1 MSWKTTF
8 TTRDFLIQ
16 TGALKNKID
25 CPRCGAQ
32 LPRLKASAAHGHP
45 DGRFNCPKCQ
55 RQYGGRTQSI
65 YEGTRKPLKERI
77 ICTFLWYVN
86 DLYRTQLREVHLSE
100 HLICEVR
107 LTMNAIAQLQTE
119 NDIRQIG
126 GPLVVVEV
134 DEVQI
139 RRRKNGVG
147 RLKEEIW
154 VIGGVERPMIQS
166 NDRPPMFL
174 DILPSRSKES
184 IEAALTKWIKK
195 GTIVIT
201 DAYIGYADL
210 ERLGFVHFDVNHREA
225 FIDPHSGAHTERI
238 EGLWHQLRR
247 SLPGVG
253 VRAKDLPGYL
263 AAEMFRRRVGS
274 FRECMEAVGRSDP
287 EEVKRILN
295 VSPKPK
301 KGKKEKPK
309 QTPQSQES
317 KMDSVST
324 QIEDES
330 EEMEEEEEEQAP
342 RRPQTRQIRSKA
354 KPKKT
359 AWQKRRE
366 ASISNKMEANP
377 EAVHLIK
384 RTRYTSKRTASQEIL
399 TEPSETESEASPTE
413 TDNSTSD

>member
-1 MSWKTTF
+1 M
-8 TTRDFLIQ
+8 
-16 TGALKNKID
+16 
-25 CPRCGAQ
+25 
-32 LPRLKASAAHGHP
+32 
-45 DGRFNCPKCQ
+45 
-55 RQYGGRTQSI
+55 
-65 YEGTRKPLKERI
+65 
-77 ICTFLWYVN
+77 
-86 DLYRTQLREVHLSE
+86 
-100 HLICEVR
+100 
-107 LTMNAIAQLQTE
+107 
-119 NDIRQIG
+119 
-126 GPLVVVEV
+126 
-134 DEVQI
+134 
-139 RRRKNGVG
+139 
-147 RLKEEIW
+147 
-154 VIGGVERPMIQS
+154 
-166 NDRPPMFL
+166 
-174 DILPSRSKES
+174 
-184 IEAALTKWIKK
+184 
-195 GTIVIT
+195 
-201 DAYIGYADL
+201 
-210 ERLGFVHFDVNHREA
+210 
-225 FIDPHSGAHTERI
+225 
-238 EGLWHQLRR
+238 RR

-263 AAEMFRRRVGS
+263 AAEMFRRSVGS

-384 RTRYTSKRTASQEIL
+384 QTRYTSKRTASQEIL